1 MMANVELRARTMT
14 DEQET
19 NPAGAQSR
27 AVEAG
32 ANLTDVLAAVIGK
45 AFEREREFLVR
56 FWRGDP
62 NDELMECYMASDRTR
77 IAVLVSS
84 GATVTD
90 TIPTSE
96 FIEWAEAANGFGA
109 SQLTKD

>member
-1 MMANVELRARTMT
+1 MMANV
-14 DEQET
+14 
-19 NPAGAQSR
+19 
-27 AVEAG
+27 AG

-62 NDELMECYMASDRTR
+62 NDELMECYMSSDRTR
-77 IAVLVSS
+77 ISVLVSS

-90 TIPTSE
+90 TISTYE
-96 FIEWAEAANGFGA
+96 FIEWAEAVKGE
-109 SQLTKD
+109 KP